1 MTKFII
7 RRTLGL
13 IPLLIGVVIISFLLM
28 KAAPGGPQAQFQGN
42 KRITQEQIDAWLKRW
57 CLQPTDA
64 NAPIVQQVA
73 NYFIEFGGWF
83 GILNCNKT
91 GSEAFFSDQG
101 GLNVL
106 PAALGGGTNGVIH
119 GDLGYG
125 ITSGRPVT
133 DVIAERIPATL
144 ILAGTALVLWVTLAI
159 ILGVYAAVHR
169 YSLFDQIMTF
179 FSYVFYSLPTFW
191 LGLNLIFIFAVALHC
206 FPTGGIITT
215 RNWPPFGTPQYW
227 AAFGDDP
234 GAAILDIGHHL
245 ILPVLTL
252 VAVNIAGDSRFVR
265 ASMLES
271 INQDYVR
278 TAKAKGLRSR
288 VVIGKHA
295 FRNAMLP
302 VVTNVALE
310 IPFLFSGAI
319 VTETIFTWPG
329 MGRLFIESINERDYF
344 VIMGLLL
351 VTSIITLFANLLADV
366 VYAVVDPRIR
376 YD

>member
-7 RRTLGL
+7 RRAIGL
-13 IPLLIGVVIISFLLM
+13 LPLLLGVVIISFLLM

-64 NAPIVQQVA
+64 NAPLISQVG
-73 NYFIEFGGWF
+73 NYVIEFGGWF
-83 GILNCNKT
+83 GVLNCDKS
-91 GSEAFFSDQG
+91 GAQAFFSDSG
-101 GLNVL
+101 GLNFL

-125 ITSGRPVT
+125 IQSGRPVT
-133 DVIAERIPATL
+133 DIIAERIPATF
-144 ILAGTALVLWVTLAI
+144 ILAGTALVLWVGIAI
-159 ILGVYAAVHR
+159 LLGVYAAVHR
-169 YSLFDQIMTF
+169 YSLFDQTVTF

-191 LGLNLIFIFAVALHC
+191 LGLNLIFIFAVALHW
-206 FPTGGIITT
+206 FPSGGIITT

-227 AAFGDDP
+227 AAFGAAP
-234 GAAILDIGHHL
+234 GQAIADIGWHL
-245 ILPVLTL
+245 CLPVLCL

-278 TAKAKGLRSR
+278 TAKAKGLRNR
-288 VVIGKHA
+288 VVVGKHA
-295 FRNAMLP
+295 LRNAMLP

-319 VTETIFTWPG
+319 VTERIFNWPG
-329 MGRLFIESINERDYF
+329 MGSLFITSIGERDYF

-351 VTSIITLFANLLADV
+351 VTAIITLFANLIADV

>member
-1 MTKFII
+1 MIKFII
-7 RRTLGL
+7 RRSLGL
-13 IPLLIGVVIISFLLM
+13 LPLLLGVVVISFLLM

-42 KRITQEQIDAWLKRW
+42 KRITQEQIQAWLRRW

-64 NAPIVQQVA
+64 NTPITTQVT
-73 NYFIEFGGWF
+73 NYAIEFGGWF
-83 GILNCNKT
+83 GLLNCNKS
-91 GSEAFFSDQG
+91 GAQAFFSDDG
-101 GLNVL
+101 APNFL
-106 PAALGGGTNGVIH
+106 PKVLGGGTNGIIH
-119 GDLGYG
+119 GDLGFQ
-125 ITSGRPVT
+125 ITTGRPVNE
-133 DVIAERIPATL
+133 VIAERIPATF
-144 ILAGTALVLWVTLAI
+144 ILAGTALVLWVGIAI
-159 ILGVYAAVHR
+159 LLGVYAAIHR
-169 YSLFDQIMTF
+169 YSLFDQLVTF

-191 LGLNLIFIFAVALHC
+191 LGLNLIFIFGVALHW

-215 RNWPPFGTPQYW
+215 RQWPPFGTSQYW
-227 AAFGDDP
+227 TAFGHDTI
-234 GAAILDIGHHL
+234 GAIADIGRHL
-245 ILPVLTL
+245 VLPVATL

-278 TAKAKGLRSR
+278 TAKAKGLRQR

-319 VTETIFTWPG
+319 VTETVFTWPG
-329 MGRLFIESINERDYF
+329 MGRLFIESINQRDYF

-366 VYAVVDPRIR
+366 IYALVDPRIR

>member
-7 RRTLGL
+7 RRALGL
-13 IPLLIGVVIISFLLM
+13 IPLLFAVVVLSFMLM

-42 KRITQEQIDAWLKRW
+42 KRITQEQIDAWLRRW

-64 NAPIVQQVA
+64 NTPIIQQA
-73 NYFIEFGGWF
+73 GNWMMEFGGWF
-83 GILNCNKT
+83 GILNCNKPMPQAFL
-91 GSEAFFSDQG
+91 SEQG

-106 PAALGGGTNGVIH
+106 PAALGGGSNGIIH

-125 ITSGRPVT
+125 IQSGQPVT
-133 DVIAERIPATL
+133 QLIASRIPATF
-144 ILAGTALVLWVTLAI
+144 ILAGTALVLWVGIAI
-159 ILGVYAAVHR
+159 LLGVYAAVHR
-169 YSLFDQIMTF
+169 YSLFDQTVTL

-191 LGLNLIFIFAVALHC
+191 LGLNLIFIFGVALHW
-206 FPTGGIITT
+206 FPTGGIVTT
-215 RNWPPFGTPQYW
+215 RDWPPFGTPQYW
-227 AAFGDDP
+227 EAFSANP
-234 GAAILDIGHHL
+234 VGAAADISRHL
-245 ILPVLTL
+245 VLPVLTL

-271 INQDYVR
+271 LNQDYVR
-278 TAKAKGLRSR
+278 TAKAKGLRQR

-329 MGRLFIESINERDYF
+329 MGRLFIESITAKDYF

-351 VTSIITLFANLLADV
+351 VTSVITLFANLLADV
-366 VYAVVDPRIR
+366 IYAVVDPRIR

>member
-13 IPLLIGVVIISFLLM
+13 LPLLLGVIVISFLLM
-28 KAAPGGPQAQFQGN
+28 KMAPGGPQAQFQGN
-42 KRITQEQIDAWLKRW
+42 KRITQEQIDAWLQRW
-57 CLQPTDA
+57 CLQRGNPD
-64 NAPIVQQVA
+64 APITEQVGGVLQ
-73 NYFIEFGGWF
+73 EFGGWF
-83 GILNCNKT
+83 GVLNCNKK

-101 GLNVL
+101 GLNFL
-106 PAALGGGTNGVIH
+106 PAGLGGGTNGLVH
-119 GDLGYG
+119 GDLGFG
-125 ITSGRPVT
+125 IQSGRPVT
-133 DVIAERIPATL
+133 QIIAERIPATF
-144 ILAGTALVLWVTLAI
+144 ILAGTALVLWVGIAI
-159 ILGVYAAVHR
+159 LLGVYAAVHR
-169 YSLFDQIMTF
+169 YSLFDQLVTF

-191 LGLNLIFIFAVALHC
+191 LGLNLIFIFGVALRW

-215 RNWPPFGTPQYW
+215 RDWPPFGTPQYW
-227 AAFGDDP
+227 TAFGLHPTNAFIDV
-234 GAAILDIGHHL
+234 LRHL
-245 ILPVLTL
+245 VMPVATL

-265 ASMLES
+265 ASMLETLG
-271 INQDYVR
+271 QDYVR

-329 MGRLFIESINERDYF
+329 MGRLFIDAIGARDYF

-366 VYAVVDPRIR
+366 IYAVVDPRIR

>member
-7 RRTLGL
+7 RRAIGL
-13 IPLLIGVVIISFLLM
+13 LPLLLGVVIISFLLM

-64 NAPIVQQVA
+64 NAPLISQVG
-73 NYFIEFGGWF
+73 NYVIEFGGWF
-83 GILNCNKT
+83 GVLNCDKS
-91 GSEAFFSDQG
+91 GAQAFFSDSG
-101 GLNVL
+101 GLNFL

-125 ITSGRPVT
+125 IQSGRPVT
-133 DVIAERIPATL
+133 DIIAERIPATF
-144 ILAGTALVLWVTLAI
+144 ILAGTALVLWVGIAI
-159 ILGVYAAVHR
+159 LLGVYAAVHR
-169 YSLFDQIMTF
+169 YSLFDQTVTF

-191 LGLNLIFIFAVALHC
+191 LGLNLIFIFAVALHW
-206 FPTGGIITT
+206 FPTGGIVTT
-215 RNWPPFGTPQYW
+215 RSWPPFGTSQYW
-227 AAFGDDP
+227 EAFGAAP
-234 GAAILDIGHHL
+234 GQALADIGRHL
-245 ILPVLTL
+245 ILPVATL

-278 TAKAKGLRSR
+278 TAKAKGLTSR

-302 VVTNVALE
+302 LVTNVALE
-310 IPFLFSGAI
+310 IPFLFLGTI
-319 VTETIFTWPG
+319 VTKHI
-329 MGRLFIESINERDYF
+329 LK
-344 VIMGLLL
+344 
-351 VTSIITLFANLLADV
+351 
-366 VYAVVDPRIR
+366 
-376 YD
+376 

>member
-13 IPLLIGVVIISFLLM
+13 LPLLLGVVVLSFLLM
-28 KAAPGGPQAQFQGN
+28 KMAPGGPQAQFQGN
-42 KRITQEQIDAWLKRW
+42 KKINQEQIDAWLKRW
-57 CLQPTDA
+57 CLHPADA
-64 NAPIVQQVA
+64 NAPITDQVGG
-73 NYFIEFGGWF
+73 ILTEFGGWL
-83 GILNCNKT
+83 GVLNCSRD
-91 GSEAFFSDQG
+91 GAQAFFSDGG
-101 GLNVL
+101 GLNLL
-106 PAALGGGTNGVIH
+106 PAALGGGSNGVIH
-119 GDLGYG
+119 GDLGFG
-125 ITSGRPVT
+125 IQSGRPVT
-133 DVIAERIPATL
+133 TVIAERIPATL
-144 ILAGTALVLWVTLAI
+144 ILASVALVLWVGIAI
-159 ILGVYAAVHR
+159 LLGVYAAIHR
-169 YSLFDQIMTF
+169 YSLFDQAVTF

-191 LGLNLIFIFAVALHC
+191 LGLNLIFIFGVALRVL
-206 FPTGGIITT
+206 PTGGIITT
-215 RNWPPFGTPQYW
+215 REWPPFNTPQYW
-227 AAFGDDP
+227 TQFGTMP
-234 GAAILDIGHHL
+234 IGAILDIARHL
-245 ILPVLTL
+245 VLPVATL

-278 TAKAKGLRSR
+278 TAKAKGLRQR

-329 MGRLFIESINERDYF
+329 MGRLFIESINQRDYF

-366 VYAVVDPRIR
+366 IYAVVDPRIR

>member
-13 IPLLIGVVIISFLLM
+13 LPLLLGVIVISFLLM
-28 KAAPGGPQAQFQGN
+28 KMAPGGPQAQFQGN
-42 KRITQEQIDAWLKRW
+42 KRITQEQIDAWLQRW
-57 CLQPTDA
+57 CLQRVNPD
-64 NAPIVQQVA
+64 APITEQVGGVLQ
-73 NYFIEFGGWF
+73 EFGGWF
-83 GILNCNKT
+83 GVLNCNRK

-101 GLNVL
+101 GLNFL
-106 PAALGGGTNGVIH
+106 PAALGGGTNGLVH
-119 GDLGYG
+119 GDLGFG
-125 ITSGRPVT
+125 IQSGRPVT
-133 DVIAERIPATL
+133 QIIAERIPATF
-144 ILAGTALVLWVTLAI
+144 ILAGTALVLWVGIAI
-159 ILGVYAAVHR
+159 LLGVYAAVHR
-169 YSLFDQIMTF
+169 YSLFDQLVTF

-191 LGLNLIFIFAVALHC
+191 LGLNLIFIFGVALRW

-215 RNWPPFGTPQYW
+215 RDWPPFGTPQYW
-227 AAFGDDP
+227 TAFGLHPTNAFIDV
-234 GAAILDIGHHL
+234 LRHL
-245 ILPVLTL
+245 VMPVATL

-265 ASMLES
+265 ASMLETLG
-271 INQDYVR
+271 QDYVR

-329 MGRLFIESINERDYF
+329 MGRLFIDAIGARDYF

-366 VYAVVDPRIR
+366 IYAVVDPRIR

>member
-7 RRTLGL
+7 RRSLGL
-13 IPLLIGVVIISFLLM
+13 LPLLLLVVVFSFLLM

-42 KRITQEQIDAWLKRW
+42 KKINQAQIDAWLKRW
-57 CLQPTDA
+57 CLQPTNA
-64 NAPIVQQVA
+64 NAPFVQQVG

-83 GILNCNKT
+83 GILNCNKSGT
-91 GSEAFFSDQG
+91 DAFFSDSN

-106 PAALGGGTNGVIH
+106 PGALGGGSNGLVH
-119 GDLGYG
+119 GDLGFA
-125 ITSGRPVT
+125 IVSGRPVT
-133 DVIAERIPATL
+133 DVIAERIPATF
-144 ILAGTALVLWVTLAI
+144 ILAATALVLWVSIAI
-159 ILGVYAAVHR
+159 FLGVYAAVHR
-169 YSLFDQIMTF
+169 YSLFDQAVTF
-179 FSYVFYSLPTFW
+179 LSYIFYSLPTFW
-191 LGLNLIFIFAVALHC
+191 LGLNLIFIFGVALRVL
-206 FPTGGIITT
+206 PTGGIITT
-215 RNWPPFGTPQYW
+215 RNWPPFSTAQYW
-227 AAFGDDP
+227 TAFGANP
-234 GAAILDIGHHL
+234 LPAIGDIVRHL
-245 ILPVLTL
+245 VLPVFTL

-278 TAKAKGLRSR
+278 TAKAKGLPNR

-329 MGRLFIESINERDYF
+329 MGRLFIESINQRDYF

-351 VTSIITLFANLLADV
+351 VTSVITLFANLLADV
-366 VYAVVDPRIR
+366 IYAVVDPRIR

>member
-1 MTKFII
+1 MTKFIV
-7 RRTLGL
+7 RRAIGL
-13 IPLLIGVVIISFLLM
+13 LPLLLGVVVISFLLM
-28 KAAPGGPQAQFQGN
+28 KLAPGGPQAQFQGN

-57 CLQPTDA
+57 CLHRGNPE
-64 NAPIVQQVA
+64 APITEQVVGVME
-73 NYFIEFGGWF
+73 EFGGWF
-83 GILNCNKT
+83 GILNCNKE
-91 GSEAFFSDQG
+91 GSQAFFSDQG

-106 PAALGGGTNGVIH
+106 PAAFGGGTNGLVH
-119 GDLGYG
+119 GDLGFG
-125 ITSGRPVT
+125 IQSGRPVT
-133 DVIAERIPATL
+133 QLIAERIPATVVL
-144 ILAGTALVLWVTLAI
+144 TASALVLWVGIAI
-159 ILGVYAAVHR
+159 LLGVYAAVHR
-169 YSLFDQIMTF
+169 YSLFDQLVTF

-191 LGLNLIFIFAVALHC
+191 LGLNLIFIFGVALHW
-206 FPTGGIITT
+206 FPTGGIIST
-215 RNWPPFGTPQYW
+215 RDWPPFGTSQYW
-227 AAFGDDP
+227 TAFGLNP
-234 GAAILDIGHHL
+234 AAALFDIGRHL
-245 ILPVLTL
+245 IMPVATL

-265 ASMLES
+265 AAMLES
-271 INQDYVR
+271 LGQDYVR

-288 VVIGKHA
+288 VVILKHA

-329 MGRLFIESINERDYF
+329 MGRLFIDAIGARDYF

-351 VTSIITLFANLLADV
+351 VTSLITLFANLLADV

>member
-7 RRTLGL
+7 RRAIGL
-13 IPLLIGVVIISFLLM
+13 VPLLIGVVILSFLLM

-42 KRITQEQIDAWLKRW
+42 KRITQEQIDAWMKRW

-64 NAPIVQQVA
+64 NAPILEQVG

-83 GILNCNKT
+83 GILNCSKT
-91 GSEAFFSDQG
+91 GAQAFLSDSD
-101 GLNVL
+101 GLNFL
-106 PAALGGGTNGVIH
+106 PAALGGGTNGVLH
-119 GDLGYG
+119 GDLGFG
-125 ITSGRPVT
+125 INSGRPVT
-133 DVIAERIPATL
+133 ELIAERIPATF
-144 ILAGTALVLWVTLAI
+144 ILAGTALVLWVSIAI
-159 ILGVYAAVHR
+159 FLGVYAAVHR
-169 YSLFDQIMTF
+169 YSLFDQIVTF

-191 LGLNLIFIFAVALHC
+191 LGLDLIFIFAVALHW

-215 RNWPPFGTPQYW
+215 REWPPFGTPQYW
-227 AAFGDDP
+227 AAFGAAP
-234 GAAILDIGHHL
+234 GQALADIGRHL
-245 ILPVLTL
+245 VLPVATL

-278 TAKAKGLRSR
+278 TAKAKGLHSR

-319 VTETIFTWPG
+319 VTERIFSWPG
-329 MGRLFIESINERDYF
+329 MGSLFIDSINQRDYF

-351 VTSIITLFANLLADV
+351 VTSIITLLANLLADV

>member
-7 RRTLGL
+7 RRAIGL
-13 IPLLIGVVIISFLLM
+13 VPLLIGVVILSFLLM

-42 KRITQEQIDAWLKRW
+42 KRITQEQIAAWLKRW

-64 NAPIVQQVA
+64 NAPIVQQVG
-73 NYFIEFGGWF
+73 NYFVEFGGWF

-91 GSEAFFSDQG
+91 GAQAFFSDEG
-101 GLNVL
+101 GLNFL
-106 PAALGGGTNGVIH
+106 PSALGGGSNGLVH
-119 GDLGYG
+119 GDLGFG
-125 ITSGRPVT
+125 IKSGRPVT
-133 DVIAERIPATL
+133 ELIAERIPATL
-144 ILAGTALVLWVTLAI
+144 ILAGTALVLWVSIAI
-159 ILGVYAAVHR
+159 FLGVYAAVHR
-169 YSLFDQIMTF
+169 YSLFDQAVTF

-191 LGLNLIFIFAVALHC
+191 LGLNLIFIFSVALHW
-206 FPTGGIITT
+206 FPSGGIITT

-227 AAFGDDP
+227 EAFGAAP
-234 GAAILDIGHHL
+234 GQALADIGWHL
-245 ILPVLTL
+245 CLPVLCL

-278 TAKAKGLRSR
+278 TAKAKGLKSR

-319 VTETIFTWPG
+319 VTERIFNWPG
-329 MGRLFIESINERDYF
+329 MGSLFISSINDRDYF

-351 VTSIITLFANLLADV
+351 VTAIITLFANLIADV